1 MSLRPMMRNDNA
13 SRMLGM
19 VVEHDAPGE
28 SRVSMTVRDDM
39 LNGFAITHGGLVFTL
54 ADTAFA
60 IACNEDERVTVAGG
74 ADITFLKSTI
84 AGQTLTATAARR
96 ARSGRTGLYDIR
108 VTDETGDLVAE
119 VRGRSITT
127 DRRPPA
133 PVAEPVEAAGVQQA
147 PVPSTGSGTSV
158 SRGSEVSPVA
168 EPVEA
173 PGVQQ
178 APVPS
183 AGSGTS
189 VSPAAE
195 PVEAAGVQQAPVP
208 STGSGT
214 SISRGSEVSPVAE
227 PVEAA
232 GVQRGPVPSTGS
244 GTSDGSGT
252 STTNPAPERDEALT
266 TTEVSR

>member
-1 MSLRPMMRNDNA
+1 MMQRDQA
-13 SRMLGM
+13 SAMLGM

-74 ADITFLKSTI
+74 ADITFLKSTT

-133 PVAEPVEAAGVQQA
+133 SVDAQSAIRATSARHAGARAEDAQIAEVARPADPRPADARAADPRPADSRPAQTPA
-147 PVPSTGSGTSV
+147 PGASTG
-158 SRGSEVSPVA
+158 A
-168 EPVEA
+168 A
-173 PGVQQ
+173 
-178 APVPS
+178 
-183 AGSGTS
+183 
-189 VSPAAE
+189 SPA
-195 PVEAAGVQQAPVP
+195 P
-208 STGSGT
+208 
-214 SISRGSEVSPVAE
+214 
-227 PVEAA
+227 
-232 GVQRGPVPSTGS
+232 QR
-244 GTSDGSGT
+244 
-252 STTNPAPERDEALT
+252 NAALT

>member
-1 MSLRPMMRNDNA
+1 MMRNDNA

-158 SRGSEVSPVA
+158 SPVA

-173 PGVQQ
+173 
-178 APVPS
+178 S
-183 AGSGTS
+183 
-189 VSPAAE
+189 
-195 PVEAAGVQQAPVP
+195 GVQQAPVP

-214 SISRGSEVSPVAE
+214 SISRGSEASPVAE

-232 GVQRGPVPSTGS
+232 GDQRGPVPSTGS